1 MTGSFNAAVRAGF
14 ASRKTAIPTKKQ
26 EKTADPDALVQ
37 QAGDALEALQAA
49 VAGLAELAAEPHEDG
64 PGEDG
69 AR

>member
-1 MTGSFNAAVRAGF
+1 MTEAFNQVIRGTL
-14 ASRKTAIPTKKQ
+14 ASRKTGIPTKKR

-49 VAGLAELAAEPHEDG
+49 VAGLAELAESHEDA

-69 AR
+69 